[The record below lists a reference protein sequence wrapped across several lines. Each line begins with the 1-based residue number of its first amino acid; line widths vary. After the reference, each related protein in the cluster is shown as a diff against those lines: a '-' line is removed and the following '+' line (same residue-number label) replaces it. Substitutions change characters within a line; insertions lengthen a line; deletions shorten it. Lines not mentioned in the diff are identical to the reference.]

1 MVARMVGAMDYQQA
15 ANSVVWKEIEMDE
28 YSVDE
33 KVARLAAPMVAQ
45 MVNGMVVEK
54 AVSWESPVA
63 ASLAEKSVVWK
74 VDLTDVEQAAG
85 TEKPTAV

>member
-1 MVARMVGAMDYQQA
+1 MMV
-15 ANSVVWKEIEMDE
+15 
-28 YSVDE
+28 E
-33 KVARLAAPMVAQ
+33 KKADGLAERRDI
-45 MVNGMVVEK
+45 EK

-85 TEKPTAV
+85 TEKPMAV